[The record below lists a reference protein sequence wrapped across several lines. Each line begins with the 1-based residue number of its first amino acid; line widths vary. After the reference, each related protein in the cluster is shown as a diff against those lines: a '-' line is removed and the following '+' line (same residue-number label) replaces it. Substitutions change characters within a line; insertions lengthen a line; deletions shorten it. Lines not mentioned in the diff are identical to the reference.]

1 MFACEKLNM
10 HVNQCIYS
18 PDTDMTQAPKALKYK
33 VLPDNVAWQLR
44 VFLANVSKVKRQC
57 VAHIYSPDE
66 VFASLFT

>member
-33 VLPDNVAWQLR
+33 VLPDNVAQQLR
-44 VFLANVSKVKRQC
+44 VFLANVSKVKR
-57 VAHIYSPDE
+57 
-66 VFASLFT
+66 

>member
-10 HVNQCIYS
+10 RVNQCIYS

-44 VFLANVSKVKRQC
+44 VFSANVAKVKR
-57 VAHIYSPDE
+57 
-66 VFASLFT
+66 